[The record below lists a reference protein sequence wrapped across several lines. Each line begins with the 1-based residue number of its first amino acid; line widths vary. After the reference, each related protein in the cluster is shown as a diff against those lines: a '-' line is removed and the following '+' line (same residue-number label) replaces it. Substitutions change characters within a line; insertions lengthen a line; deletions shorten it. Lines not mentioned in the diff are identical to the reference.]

1 MGVSPLAQRGL
12 DAALGLAVGLWG
24 AGASEALFE
33 AESGTFTSL
42 AENSTLTASGYTFR
56 INYTDGDGNDIV
68 LTLITSPIEQWR
80 FTNFGSIFNT
90 GPALDTADS
99 DNDGTANLLEYA
111 TKMNPITNDTVPQSA
126 TKNGSGIDF
135 IYTKNKAATDVTIT
149 IEWSDTL
156 LNDWS
161 TSGISAPTVLS
172 DNGITQQIKVT
183 VPAGSG
189 VMKRFVHLKV
199 TRP

>member
-24 AGASEALFE
+24 VGASEALFE
-33 AESGTFTSL
+33 AESGTF
-42 AENSTLTASGYTFR
+42 
-56 INYTDGDGNDIV
+56 
-68 LTLITSPIEQWR
+68 TSPIEQWR